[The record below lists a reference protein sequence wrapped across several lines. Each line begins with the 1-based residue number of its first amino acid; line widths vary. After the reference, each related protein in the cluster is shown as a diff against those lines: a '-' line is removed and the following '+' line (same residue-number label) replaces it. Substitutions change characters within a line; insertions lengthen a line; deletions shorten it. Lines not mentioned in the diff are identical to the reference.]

1 VKHVVVVEDEA
12 GIALPVC
19 DRLAREG
26 FRVTHADDGRKGLA
40 AAAADG
46 VDIVLLDLMLPAKSG
61 TDVLAALRAAGRRVP
76 VIVLTAKTAERDRVD
91 HLRAGAD
98 DYVTKP
104 FSLDELVA
112 RVHAVLRRAG
122 ADAPKSVELS
132 AGCAVDL
139 DGHTV
144 TRGGRVE
151 RLSATEAGILRCLL
165 RRAGRATTRAQILD
179 EVWGRYA
186 AVTDR
191 TIDFHVKNLRR
202 KIEDDAENPLLLVT
216 DHGVG
221 YRLTRGPAS
230 PDSGCAVSRIS
241 QPPHNGAPP
250 RP

>member
-1 VKHVVVVEDEA
+1 MTTVPVRHLVVVEDEPA
-12 GIALPVC
+12 IALPLR

-40 AAAADG
+40 AASADD
-46 VDIVLLDLMLPAKSG
+46 VDLVILDLMLPAKSG
-61 TDVLAALRAAGRRVP
+61 TQVLAELRAAGRRVP

-91 HLRAGAD
+91 HLKAGAD

-112 RVHAVLRRAG
+112 RVHAVLRRAT
-122 ADAPKSVELS
+122 PQPP
-132 AGCAVDL
+132 AGRVDLGGGVVVDL

-144 TRGGRVE
+144 THDGGSRGGRVE
-151 RLSATEAGILRCLL
+151 KLSAMEAGILRCLVA
-165 RRAGRATTRAQILD
+165 RAGRATSRAQILD
-179 EVWGRYA
+179 AAWGRYA

-202 KIEDDAENPLLLVT
+202 KIEDDAENPTRLVT

-221 YRLTRGPAS
+221 YRLA
-230 PDSGCAVSRIS
+230 IS
-241 QPPHNGAPP
+241 QPPHNS
-250 RP
+250 RPDRS

>member
-1 VKHVVVVEDEA
+1 VRTVPDPSVPSGAHLVVIEDEP
-12 GIALPVC
+12 GIALPLC

-40 AAAADG
+40 AASADG
-46 VDIVLLDLMLPAKSG
+46 VDLVILDLMLPAKSG
-61 TDVLAALRAAGRRVP
+61 SDVLAELRAAGSRVP
-76 VIVLTAKTAERDRVD
+76 VICLTAKTSEKDRVG

-112 RVHAVLRRAG
+112 RVQAVLRRAAAEPARILDLG
-122 ADAPKSVELS
+122 AGAT
-132 AGCAVDL
+132 VDL

-144 TRGGRVE
+144 TRGTRVE
-151 RLSATEAGILRCLL
+151 KLSALESGILRCLL
-165 RRAGRATTRAQILD
+165 ARAGRATSRAQILD
-179 EVWGRYA
+179 AVWGRYA

-202 KIEDDAENPLLLVT
+202 KIEDDPEKPVRLVT

-221 YRLTRGPAS
+221 YRLTIS
-230 PDSGCAVSRIS
+230 P
-241 QPPHNGAPP
+241 PPHNPGRP
-250 RP
+250 RA

>member
-1 VKHVVVVEDEA
+1 MRHVVVVEDEA

-26 FRVTHADDGRKGLA
+26 FRVTHAGDGRRGLA
-40 AAAADG
+40 AASADG
-46 VDIVLLDLMLPAKSG
+46 VDLVVLDLMLPAKSG
-61 TDVLAALRAAGRRVP
+61 GDLLAALREGGRRVP
-76 VIVLTAKTAERDRVD
+76 VIVLTAKSAERDRVE

-104 FSLDELVA
+104 FSLEELVA
-112 RVHAVLRRAG
+112 RIHAVLRRAAAEPASRLDLEG
-122 ADAPKSVELS
+122 V
-132 AGCAVDL
+132 AVDL

-144 TRGGRVE
+144 TRAGRVE

-165 RRAGRATTRAQILD
+165 ARAGRATSRAQILD
-179 EVWGRYA
+179 AVWGRYA

-202 KIEDDAENPLLLVT
+202 KIEDAPETPRRLVT

-221 YRLTRGPAS
+221 YRLAIS
-230 PDSGCAVSRIS
+230 P
-241 QPPHNGAPP
+241 PPHNSAPGAA
-250 RP
+250 

>member
-1 VKHVVVVEDEA
+1 MKHLVVVEDEPA
-12 GIALPVC
+12 IALALC

-26 FRVTHADDGRKGLA
+26 FRVTHAVDGKTGLA
-40 AAAADG
+40 AASQDG
-46 VDIVLLDLMLPAKSG
+46 VDLVVLDLMLPAKSG
-61 TDVLAALRAAGRRVP
+61 TEVLAALRAAGRAVP
-76 VIVLTAKTAERDRVD
+76 VIVLTAKTAEKDRVD

-112 RVHAVLRRAG
+112 RVNAVLRRASPTDVPTRVDLG
-122 ADAPKSVELS
+122 GGVAL
-132 AGCAVDL
+132 DL

-144 TRGGRVE
+144 LRDGRAE
-151 RLSATEAGILRCLL
+151 KLSAMEAGILRCLL
-165 RRAGRATTRAQILD
+165 ARSGRATSRAQILD
-179 EVWGRYA
+179 AVWGRYA

-202 KIEDDAENPLLLVT
+202 KIEDDAENPTRLVT

-221 YRLTRGPAS
+221 YRLA
-230 PDSGCAVSRIS
+230 IS
-241 QPPHNGAPP
+241 QPPHNSRRA